1 MEFKQSLTEG
11 TSISSDA
18 ILSLFVPGAALSI
31 WVYQFALGE
40 IFSNI
45 VLRIGGQSNTPYII
59 LFTSLIAVSILSGW
73 IMDKKISGRTVCYA
87 ALALCGLVSLL
98 SLWILSAG
106 QLLVYS
112 LLVGSGIG
120 AGITGLRVYLS
131 DLTEVDERGRVA
143 GGLLFTSYASIVLV
157 KIALHGASQTLS
169 VIFVTIICLAGLLA
183 YTVKPKRVDVKNK
196 ITVYGRT
203 LQYFLISWLLF
214 ALAYGSWNAFVT
226 PHPIGSTRIGGA
238 LLGSLLILGY
248 GLAALVSGTSADWV
262 GRRTVLGFALLIQAS
277 AYIIYG
283 LIPSLRYLALVM
295 ETLSWGALNT
305 VFLFIVW
312 AEISKNHMGL
322 FYGAALAIFFG
333 GFMFSG
339 FLIQILGPVKTV
351 YASIA
356 SSAILIS
363 AIIPLYSSDE
373 PPPKEKVKV
382 REMATYMKEIKKL
395 KV

>member
-1 MEFKQSLTEG
+1 
-11 TSISSDA
+11 
-18 ILSLFVPGAALSI
+18 
-31 WVYQFALGE
+31 
-40 IFSNI
+40 
-45 VLRIGGQSNTPYII
+45 
-59 LFTSLIAVSILSGW
+59 
-73 IMDKKISGRTVCYA
+73 MDKKISGRTVCYA
-87 ALALCGLVSLL
+87 ALALCGVVSIL
-98 SLWILSAG
+98 SLWILSPP

-183 YTVKPKRVDVKNK
+183 YTVKPKRVNVKNK

-203 LQYFLISWLLF
+203 FQYFLISWLLF

-226 PHPIGSTRIGGA
+226 PHPIGPTRIGGA
-238 LLGSLLILGY
+238 LLGSLLIIGY

-262 GRRTVLGFALLIQAS
+262 GRRSVLGFALLILAS

-283 LIPSLRYLALVM
+283 LIPSLRYLALIM

-312 AEISKNHMGL
+312 AEVSKNHRGL

-333 GFMFSG
+333 GFLFSG
-339 FLIQILGPVKTV
+339 FLVQILGPVKTV

-356 SSAILIS
+356 SSALLIL
-363 AIIPLYSSDE
+363 AIIPLYYSDE
-373 PPPKEKVKV
+373 PLPKEKVKV

>member
-262 GRRTVLGFALLIQAS
+262 GRRTVLGFAL
-277 AYIIYG
+277 
-283 LIPSLRYLALVM
+283 
-295 ETLSWGALNT
+295 
-305 VFLFIVW
+305 FIVW

-363 AIIPLYSSDE
+363 AIIPLYYSDE
-373 PPPKEKVKV
+373 PLPKEKVKV